1 MVLRV
6 VAPFLL
12 GAALFSCGGGKEEIR
27 QKEKEEELG
36 PMTVN
41 EAKSVYITNCTSCHG
56 MDGKKG
62 LSGAADLSK
71 STKSD
76 AEILETI
83 RNGNDKGM
91 MPYKDMLTDREQK
104 GVVEFVKTLKQ

>member
-1 MVLRV
+1 MVLKLI
-6 VAPFLL
+6 APLAL
-12 GAALFSCGGGKEEIR
+12 TALLFSCGGGQAEIKQREKKEA
-27 QKEKEEELG
+27 ELG

-71 STKSD
+71 STKTD

-83 RNGNDKGM
+83 RNGNEKGM

-104 GVVEFVKTLKQ
+104 GLVEFVKTLR